1 MEREISTERQ
11 ILSHLR
17 NGEGEGGGEE
27 VRKYFSRF
35 VMIDDG
41 RPSLLPANRPS
52 VRCHRGA
59 LPLRP
64 QCVAALREESVE

>member
-17 NGEGEGGGEE
+17 NGEGGGVE

-41 RPSLLPANRPS
+41 RPSLLSAHRPS
-52 VRCHRGA
+52 VLPATGGDLRCDPTRS
-59 LPLRP
+59 PLLKR
-64 QCVAALREESVE
+64 RSKGR